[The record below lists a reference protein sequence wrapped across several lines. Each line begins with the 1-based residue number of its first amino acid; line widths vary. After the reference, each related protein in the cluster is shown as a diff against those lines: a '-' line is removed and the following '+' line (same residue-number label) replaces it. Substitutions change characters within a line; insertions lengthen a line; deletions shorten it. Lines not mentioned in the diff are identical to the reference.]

1 MLVLSRKRSERILIG
16 SDICITVVKLEGNQ
30 VRLGIDAPSDLPV
43 MRAELLE
50 RFAQAE
56 QGHGPLDTVP
66 LRPRVRPKG

>member
-30 VRLGIDAPSDLPV
+30 VRLGIDAPSALPV

-50 RFAQAE
+50 RFAAAE
-56 QGHGPLDTVP
+56 QGNGTPDQGPLRV
-66 LRPRVRPKG
+66 RVRPKG